1 MREDDST
8 GQVIV
13 IDEFDASGLMR
24 RRQASINDVPIL
36 AADRKF
42 HWPAGL
48 RLADHAG
55 LTEFGL

>member
-13 IDEFDASGLMR
+13 IDEFD
-24 RRQASINDVPIL
+24 VPIF

-55 LTEFGL
+55 LTELGL